1 MKAQALRAQA
11 AQDRAAASAS
21 RIGGY
26 VGAGATLLTG
36 GWRASGGF
44 GLGSGSGTG
53 RRSTRAASA
62 STASWGRSDGLRNPS
77 LQRAQPGQAV
87 PLAPRMDPGEAAA
100 MGG

>member
-44 GLGSGSGTG
+44 GLGGGSAGTG
-53 RRSTRAASA
+53 AKINPGGVGIN
-62 STASWGRSDGLRNPS
+62 GRLGPI
-77 LQRAQPGQAV
+77 
-87 PLAPRMDPGEAAA
+87 
-100 MGG
+100 